1 MSIINKN
8 IKIFVIFIMCFSF
21 GLTQTKT
28 DARMLGMGGAYST
41 VANGYRTVGFNPAN
55 LAFNKSYEVN
65 VVGINSSFLNNVFSI
80 ETFNKF
86 NGANLEDVNAE
97 KYFDKNDLFKLT
109 NKEGINFKMNGQFA
123 VPGLNISKGV
133 FAITSDFV
141 LLTNFGIPEAMVDLF
156 FNGISADIDPD
167 ISDIGN
173 DFVFNFRQDL
183 LAVNEFA
190 FSMGIP
196 YDNFGLGLTFK
207 YLQGLLYMG
216 IDYDSSYATLRVDPN
231 KVSGNGR
238 ILVRQG
244 IGGGGIGLDLGFV
257 TKRNDLGWKFGF
269 SMINLFSS
277 IEWNKPSITRNLFGT
292 EIEGFSPFGL
302 CLNEYR
308 LYEYHIDDVT
318 AESFLGEDGLLD
330 SLFQSTTSNVVED
343 PDLGLVNVEE
353 LTGYPDD
360 YCEYDLKERDIKDF
374 TIKYPAFFTIGTS
387 KLIDGQALVSMDMT
401 TGFSN
406 SFNGYTNWKF
416 SLGTEIFRF
425 KNVIYRLGYTFG
437 GNNFSDLSYGMGYV
451 IGPFFGSK
459 IELDIAFS
467 LKNSILIN
475 RARGLDFA
483 FGIIWS
489 R

>member
-65 VVGINSSFLNNVFSI
+65 VIGINSSFLNNVFSI

-86 NGANLEDVNAE
+86 NGANLEDINAE
-97 KYFDKNDLFKLT
+97 KYFNKNDLFKLT
-109 NKEGINFKMNGQFA
+109 KKEGINIKMNGQFA
-123 VPGLNISKGV
+123 LPGLNISKGV
-133 FAITSDFV
+133 FAFTSDFV
-141 LLTNFGIPEAMVDLF
+141 LLTNFGIPEAMLDLF
-156 FNGISADIDPD
+156 FNGISADIDPA

-173 DFVFNFRQDL
+173 DFVFDFRQDVL
-183 LAVNEFA
+183 GVNEFA
-190 FSMGIP
+190 FSLGIP

-207 YLQGLLYMG
+207 YLQGLFYLG
-216 IDYDSSYATLRVDPN
+216 IDYDSSYATLRVDSN
-231 KVSGNGR
+231 EVSGSGK
-238 ILVRQG
+238 ILLRQA
-244 IGGGGIGLDLGFV
+244 IGGGGVGLDLGFV

-269 SMINLFSS
+269 SMINLFSA
-277 IEWNKPSITRNLFGT
+277 IEWNKPSITKNLLG
-292 EIEGFSPFGL
+292 EDIEGALPYRE
-302 CLNEYR
+302 NEYF
-308 LYEYHIDDVT
+308 LFQYQIENVT
-318 AESFLGEDGLLD
+318 AESFLGENGDLD
-330 SLFQSTTSNVVED
+330 SLFQTDSYTVVED
-343 PDLGLVNVEE
+343 PDFGLVRSDTLATINLE
-353 LTGYPDD
+353 
-360 YCEYDLKERDIKDF
+360 ERDIKDF

-475 RARGLDFA
+475 RAQGLDFA
-483 FGIIWS
+483 FGINWS

>member
-55 LAFNKSYEVN
+55 LAFNKSYEIN
-65 VVGINSSFLNNVFSI
+65 VIGINSSFLNNVFSI

-86 NGANLEDVNAE
+86 NGANLEDINAE
-97 KYFDKNDLFKLT
+97 KYFNKNDLFKLT
-109 NKEGINFKMNGQFA
+109 KKEGINIKMNGQFA
-123 VPGLNISKGV
+123 LPGLNISKGV
-133 FAITSDFV
+133 FAFTSDFV
-141 LLTNFGIPEAMVDLF
+141 LLTNFGIPEAMLDLF
-156 FNGISADIDPD
+156 FNGISADIDPA

-173 DFVFNFRQDL
+173 DFVFDFRQDVL
-183 LAVNEFA
+183 GVNEFA
-190 FSMGIP
+190 FSLGIP

-207 YLQGLLYMG
+207 YLQGLFYLG
-216 IDYDSSYATLRVDPN
+216 IDYDSSYATLRVDSN
-231 KVSGNGR
+231 EVSGSGK
-238 ILVRQG
+238 ILLRQA
-244 IGGGGIGLDLGFV
+244 IGGGGVGLDLGFV

-269 SMINLFSS
+269 SMINLFSA
-277 IEWNKPSITRNLFGT
+277 IEWNKPSITKNLLG
-292 EIEGFSPFGL
+292 EDIEGALPYRE
-302 CLNEYR
+302 NEYF
-308 LYEYHIDDVT
+308 LFQYQIENVT
-318 AESFLGEDGLLD
+318 AESFLGENGDLD
-330 SLFQSTTSNVVED
+330 SLFQTDSYTVVED
-343 PDLGLVNVEE
+343 PDFGLVRSDTLATINLE
-353 LTGYPDD
+353 
-360 YCEYDLKERDIKDF
+360 ERDIKDF

-475 RARGLDFA
+475 RAQGLDFA
-483 FGIIWS
+483 FGINWS

>member
-65 VVGINSSFLNNVFSI
+65 VIGINSSFLNNVFSI

-86 NGANLEDVNAE
+86 NGANLEDINAE

-109 NKEGINFKMNGQFA
+109 KKEGINIKMNGQFA
-123 VPGLNISKGV
+123 LPGLNISKGV
-133 FAITSDFV
+133 FAFTSDFV
-141 LLTNFGIPEAMVDLF
+141 LLTNFGIPEAMLDLF
-156 FNGISADIDPD
+156 FNGISADIDPA

-173 DFVFNFRQDL
+173 DFVFDFRQDVL
-183 LAVNEFA
+183 GVNEFA
-190 FSMGIP
+190 FSLGIP

-207 YLQGLLYMG
+207 YLQGLFYLG
-216 IDYDSSYATLRVDPN
+216 IDYDSSYATLRVDSN
-231 KVSGNGR
+231 EVSGSGK
-238 ILVRQG
+238 ILLRQA
-244 IGGGGIGLDLGFV
+244 IGGGGVGLDLGFV

-269 SMINLFSS
+269 SMINLFSA
-277 IEWNKPSITRNLFGT
+277 IEWNKPSITKNLLG
-292 EIEGFSPFGL
+292 EDIEGALPYRE
-302 CLNEYR
+302 NEYF
-308 LYEYHIDDVT
+308 LFQYLIENVT
-318 AESFLGEDGLLD
+318 AESFLGENGDLD
-330 SLFQSTTSNVVED
+330 SLFQTDSYTVVED
-343 PDLGLVNVEE
+343 PDFGLVRSDTLETIN
-353 LTGYPDD
+353 
-360 YCEYDLKERDIKDF
+360 LKERDIKDF

-475 RARGLDFA
+475 RAQGLDFA
-483 FGIIWS
+483 FGINWS

>member
-65 VVGINSSFLNNVFSI
+65 VIGINSSFLNNVFSI

-86 NGANLEDVNAE
+86 NGANLEDINAE

-109 NKEGINFKMNGQFA
+109 KKEGINIKMNGQFA
-123 VPGLNISKGV
+123 LPGLNISKGA
-133 FAITSDFV
+133 FAFTSDFV
-141 LLTNFGIPEAMVDLF
+141 LLTNFGIPEAMLDLF
-156 FNGISADIDPD
+156 FNGISADIDTA

-173 DFVFNFRQDL
+173 DFVFDFRQDVL
-183 LAVNEFA
+183 GVNEFA
-190 FSMGIP
+190 FSLGIP

-207 YLQGLLYMG
+207 YLQGLFYLG
-216 IDYDSSYATLRVDPN
+216 IDYDSSYATLRVDSN
-231 KVSGNGR
+231 EVSGSGK
-238 ILVRQG
+238 ILLRQA
-244 IGGGGIGLDLGFV
+244 IGGGGVGLDLGFV

-269 SMINLFSS
+269 SMINLFSA
-277 IEWNKPSITRNLFGT
+277 IEWNKPSITKNLLG
-292 EIEGFSPFGL
+292 EDIEDALPYRE
-302 CLNEYR
+302 NEYF
-308 LYEYHIDDVT
+308 LFQYLIENVT
-318 AESFLGEDGLLD
+318 AESFLGENGDLD
-330 SLFQSTTSNVVED
+330 SLFQTDSYTVVED
-343 PDLGLVNVEE
+343 PDFGLVRSDTLETIN
-353 LTGYPDD
+353 
-360 YCEYDLKERDIKDF
+360 LKERDIKDF

-475 RARGLDFA
+475 RAQGLDFA
-483 FGIIWS
+483 FGINWS

>member
-41 VANGYRTVGFNPAN
+41 VSNGYRTVGFNPAN

-65 VVGINSSFLNNVFSI
+65 VMGINYSFLNNVFSI

-86 NGANLEDVNAE
+86 NGANLEDINAE

-109 NKEGINFKMNGQFA
+109 KKEGINIKMNGQFA
-123 VPGLNISKGV
+123 LPGLNISKGV
-133 FAITSDFV
+133 FAFTSDFV
-141 LLTNFGIPEAMVDLF
+141 LLTNFGIPEAMLDLF
-156 FNGISADIDPD
+156 FNGISADIDPA

-173 DFVFNFRQDL
+173 DFVFDFRQDVL
-183 LAVNEFA
+183 GVNEFA
-190 FSMGIP
+190 FSLGIP
-196 YDNFGLGLTFK
+196 YDNFGLGLTVK
-207 YLQGLLYMG
+207 YLQGLFYLG
-216 IDYDSSYATLRVDPN
+216 IDYDSSYATLRVDSN
-231 KVSGNGR
+231 EVSGSGK
-238 ILVRQG
+238 ILLRQA
-244 IGGGGIGLDLGFV
+244 IGGGGVGLDLGFV

-269 SMINLFSS
+269 SMINLFSA
-277 IEWNKPSITRNLFGT
+277 IEWNKPSITKNLLG
-292 EIEGFSPFGL
+292 EDIEGALPYRE
-302 CLNEYR
+302 NEYF
-308 LYEYHIDDVT
+308 LFQYLIENVT
-318 AESFLGEDGLLD
+318 AESFLGENGDLD
-330 SLFQSTTSNVVED
+330 SLFQTDSYTVVED
-343 PDLGLVNVEE
+343 PDFGLVRSDTLETIN
-353 LTGYPDD
+353 
-360 YCEYDLKERDIKDF
+360 LKERDIKDF

-475 RARGLDFA
+475 RAQGLDFA
-483 FGIIWS
+483 FGINWS
-489 R
+489 K

>member
-21 GLTQTKT
+21 ALTQTKT

-55 LAFNKSYEVN
+55 LAFNRSYDVN
-65 VVGINSSFLNNVFSI
+65 IMGFNHSFLNNVFSI

-109 NKEGINFKMNGQFA
+109 KKEGINLKMNSQFA
-123 VPGLNISKGV
+123 VPGLNLSKGI
-133 FAITSDFV
+133 FAFTSDFV
-141 LLTNFGIPEAMVDLF
+141 FLSNFGIPEAMLDLF
-156 FNGISADIDPD
+156 FNGISADIDPE
-167 ISDIGN
+167 ISDIGS
-173 DFVFNFRQDL
+173 DFVFDFRQDVIG
-183 LAVNEFA
+183 VNEFA

-196 YDNFGLGLTFK
+196 YDKFGLGLTFK
-207 YLQGLLYMG
+207 YLQGLFYLG
-216 IDYDSSYATLRVDPN
+216 IDYDSSFATLRVDPDQ
-231 KVSGNGR
+231 VSGSGR
-238 ILVRQG
+238 ILLRQA

-257 TKRNDLGWKFGF
+257 TKRSDKGWKFGF
-269 SMINLFSS
+269 SMINLLSS
-277 IEWNKPSITRNLFGT
+277 IEWNKPNITRNLFGDS
-292 EIEGFSPFGL
+292 IESSMPFRQ
-302 CLNEYR
+302 NEYF
-308 LYEYHIDDVT
+308 LYQYQIENVT
-318 AESFLGEDGLLD
+318 AESFLGEDGDLD
-330 SLFQSTTSNVVED
+330 SLFQTDSYPVVED
-343 PDLGLVNVEE
+343 PDFGLVRSDTLATIN
-353 LTGYPDD
+353 LD
-360 YCEYDLKERDIKDF
+360 ERDIKDF

-387 KLIDGQALVSMDMT
+387 KLIDGQALISMDMT

-416 SLGTEIFRF
+416 ALGTEIFRF

-459 IELDIAFS
+459 IEFDIAFS
-467 LKNSILIN
+467 LKNSIFIN
-475 RARGLDFA
+475 RAQGLDFA
-483 FGIIWS
+483 LGIIWS

>member
-1 MSIINKN
+1 
-8 IKIFVIFIMCFSF
+8 MCFSF

-65 VVGINSSFLNNVFSI
+65 VIGINSSFLNNVFSI

-86 NGANLEDVNAE
+86 NGANLEDINAE

-109 NKEGINFKMNGQFA
+109 KKEGINIKMNGQFA
-123 VPGLNISKGV
+123 LPGLNISKGA
-133 FAITSDFV
+133 FAFTSDFV
-141 LLTNFGIPEAMVDLF
+141 LLTNFGIPEAMLDLF
-156 FNGISADIDPD
+156 FNGISADIDTA

-173 DFVFNFRQDL
+173 DFVFDFRQDVL
-183 LAVNEFA
+183 GVNEFA
-190 FSMGIP
+190 FSLGIP

-207 YLQGLLYMG
+207 YLQGLFYLG
-216 IDYDSSYATLRVDPN
+216 IDYDSSYATLRVDSN
-231 KVSGNGR
+231 EVSGSGK
-238 ILVRQG
+238 ILLRQA
-244 IGGGGIGLDLGFV
+244 IGGGGVGLDLGFV

-269 SMINLFSS
+269 SMINLFSA
-277 IEWNKPSITRNLFGT
+277 IEWNKPSITKNLLG
-292 EIEGFSPFGL
+292 EDIEDALPYRE
-302 CLNEYR
+302 NEYF
-308 LYEYHIDDVT
+308 LFQYLIENVT
-318 AESFLGEDGLLD
+318 AESFLGENGDLD
-330 SLFQSTTSNVVED
+330 SLFQTDSYTVVED
-343 PDLGLVNVEE
+343 PDFGLVRSDTLETIN
-353 LTGYPDD
+353 
-360 YCEYDLKERDIKDF
+360 LKERDIKDF

-475 RARGLDFA
+475 RAQGLDFA
-483 FGIIWS
+483 FGINWS